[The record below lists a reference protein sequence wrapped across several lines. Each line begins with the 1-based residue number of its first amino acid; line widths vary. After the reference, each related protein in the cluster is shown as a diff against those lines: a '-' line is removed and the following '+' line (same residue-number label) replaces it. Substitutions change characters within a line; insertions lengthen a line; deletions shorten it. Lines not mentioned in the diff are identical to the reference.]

1 MKTTNKKS
9 RKTIGWREWVEL
21 PELGIEA
28 IKVKVDSGART
39 SALHATKIRYLEK
52 HDGVTL
58 VSFVVTQQL
67 NPRKTIRVH
76 APLVEQ
82 RMVKSSLG
90 HASLRP
96 VIRTL
101 LKIGKESWPVEI
113 TLINRDPDRW
123 PEIEPGVRRVLF
135 ADHFPYS
142 VVYIVRDGA
151 VFVICVMHQ
160 HREPGNWRGRIDG

>member
-1 MKTTNKKS
+1 MLTKKKKT

-52 HDGVTL
+52 HDGVTI
-58 VSFVVTQQL
+58 VSFVVTQSL
-67 NPRKTIRVH
+67 NPRKSMRVH

-90 HASLRP
+90 HGSLRP
-96 VIRTL
+96 VIRTTV
-101 LKIGKESWPVEI
+101 KIGKMAWPIEV
-113 TLINRDPDRW
+113 TLINRDPMGFRMLLGRQAIRKKFLIH
-123 PEIEPGVRRVLF
+123 PARSFIQSEP
-135 ADHFPYS
+135 
-142 VVYIVRDGA
+142 RD
-151 VFVICVMHQ
+151 
-160 HREPGNWRGRIDG
+160 DL

>member
-1 MKTTNKKS
+1 MINKTTTKKS
-9 RKTIGWREWVEL
+9 RKIIGWREWVEL

-67 NPRKTIRVH
+67 NPRKTTRVH

-82 RMVKSSLG
+82 RMVKSSMG

-101 LKIGKESWPVEI
+101 VKIGKESWPVEI
-113 TLINRDPDRW
+113 TLINRDPMGFRM
-123 PEIEPGVRRVLF
+123 LL
-135 ADHFPYS
+135 
-142 VVYIVRDGA
+142 
-151 VFVICVMHQ
+151 
-160 HREPGNWRGRIDG
+160 GRQAIRKKFLIHPARSFLQSSQRTDL